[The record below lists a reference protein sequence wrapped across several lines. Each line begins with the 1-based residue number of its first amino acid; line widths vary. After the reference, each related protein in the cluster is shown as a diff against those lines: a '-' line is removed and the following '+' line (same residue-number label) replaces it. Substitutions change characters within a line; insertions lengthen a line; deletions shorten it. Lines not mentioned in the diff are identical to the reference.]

1 MTMPD
6 PKNIDADLTSE
17 QILMY
22 AKGQAARIPPNW
34 GKDWMTAAARD
45 LLRIAVAFGGFD
57 FKELALRLTKVK
69 TRGDKI
75 NTRTVERVM
84 SQMKREADSVRTP
97 GQ

>member
-1 MTMPD
+1 MSD
-6 PKNIDADLTSE
+6 LDNDDLTSE
-17 QILMY
+17 QILAY
-22 AKGQAARIPPNW
+22 AKGQASRIPPGW
-34 GKDWMTAAARD
+34 GKDWMTEAARD

-84 SQMKREADSVRTP
+84 SQMKREADSARTTNR
-97 GQ
+97 

>member
-1 MTMPD
+1 MKLD
-6 PKNIDADLTSE
+6 EDLTSE
-17 QILMY
+17 QILAF
-22 AKGQAARIPPNW
+22 AKGQSAQIPRDW
-34 GKDWMTAAARD
+34 GKDWMTESARD

-84 SQMKREADSVRTP
+84 SQMKREADSARTTNR
-97 GQ
+97 